1 MLCLSEVLMQDHEL
15 ASFEALIKQIKERA
29 LQGEIHFSIDVRP
42 PFQDTPT
49 DWEEQLESAFSTA
62 R

>member
-1 MLCLSEVLMQDHEL
+1 MQDHEL

-49 DWEEQLESAFSTA
+49 NWEEQLESAFSTA